1 MLAVL
6 ASLVIAGAG
15 VAAIASMIAT
25 IRTQKGALSRLLGDM
40 RSLEQDRVFLVHMTG
55 ESRPASPLSFAR
67 LRRAPQRAVRRSTT
81 PGAPQTQRAAA

>member
-15 VAAIASMIAT
+15 FAAVASMLLT
-25 IRTQKGALSRLLGDM
+25 IRSQKGALARLVGEM

-55 ESRPASPLSFAR
+55 DARPASPLSFAR
-67 LRRAPQRAVRRSTT
+67 LRRAPQRAVRRVNAAT
-81 PGAPQTQRAAA
+81 GQAQRAAA

>member
-15 VAAIASMIAT
+15 FAAVASMLLT
-25 IRTQKGALSRLLGDM
+25 VRSQKGALARLVGEM

-55 ESRPASPLSFAR
+55 EARPASPLSFAR
-67 LRRAPQRAVRRSTT
+67 LRRTPQRAVRRAT
-81 PGAPQTQRAAA
+81 APLPQRAAA

>member
-15 VAAIASMIAT
+15 MAAVASMLLT
-25 IRTQKGALSRLLGDM
+25 LRSQKGALARLLGEM

-55 ESRPASPLSFAR
+55 EARSASPLSFAR
-67 LRRAPQRAVRRSTT
+67 LRRAPQRAVRRVNAPT
-81 PGAPQTQRAAA
+81 PQRAAA